1 MNDND
6 TTDPLKNADIGTTE
20 RIERTI
26 TVHGV
31 DVASGDCFASDRI
44 CGEIAVD
51 DVQVVENE
59 YGNEAV
65 EITVAADVTKQLPKR
80 WDQRAEPVTA
90 EEKQQP
96 RRRKWLRR
104 GGKAVATLLPFA
116 ATGLIA
122 TTVMQ
127 SMSGTINGEPITP
140 PSTME
145 VMTMLGVVTL
155 LAAIIMWGLNRGFP
169 GIVKPRHR

>member
-1 MNDND
+1 MTND

-26 TVHGV
+26 TIHGV

-44 CGEIAVD
+44 CGEIGVENI
-51 DVQVVENE
+51 QVVENE
-59 YGNEAV
+59 YGNEDV
-65 EITVAADVTKQLPKR
+65 EITVAADVTKQLPRR
-80 WDQRAEPVTA
+80 WDRRAEPATA
-90 EEKQQP
+90 EEKQTA
-96 RRRKWLRR
+96 RRKRWLRR
-104 GGKAVATLLPFA
+104 GGKAVATLLPIA

-127 SMSGTINGEPITP
+127 SMSGTINGEPMTP

-145 VMTMLGVVTL
+145 VMTMLGLMTL
-155 LAAIIMWGLNRGFP
+155 LVAIIMWGVNGGFP
-169 GIVKPRHR
+169 GFVKSRHR